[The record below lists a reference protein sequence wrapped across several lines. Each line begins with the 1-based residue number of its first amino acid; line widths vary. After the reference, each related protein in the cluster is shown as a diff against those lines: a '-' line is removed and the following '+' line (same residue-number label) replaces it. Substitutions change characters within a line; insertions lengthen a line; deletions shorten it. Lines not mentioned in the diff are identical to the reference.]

1 MTVQEQQETIWFIY
15 IVRCADNSLY
25 TGITTDLKRR
35 VDEHNT
41 GVVGAKYTRS
51 RRPVKMVYHER
62 AENRSQASRR
72 EYQIKKMS
80 LQSKLKMI
88 EGLEA

>member
-1 MTVQEQQETIWFIY
+1 MTGPEREKTIWFIY
-15 IVRCADNSLY
+15 IVRCTDNTLY
-25 TGITTDLKRR
+25 TGITTNLERR
-35 VDEHNT
+35 IDEHNN
-41 GVVGAKYTRS
+41 GDVGAKYTRS

-80 LQSKLKMI
+80 LQNKLKMI
-88 EGLEA
+88 EGLKV

>member
-1 MTVQEQQETIWFIY
+1 MTNPEREEAIWFIY
-15 IVRCADNSLY
+15 MVRCADNTLY
-25 TGITTDLKRR
+25 TGITTNLQRR
-35 VDEHNT
+35 VDEHNN
-41 GVVGAKYTRS
+41 GDVGAKYTRS
-51 RRPVKMVYHER
+51 RRPVKMVYYEQ

-88 EGLEA
+88 EGVDV

>member
-41 GVVGAKYTRS
+41 GAVGAKYTRS